1 MKIKIIPVKQEYYPG
16 ETISGKIQII
26 PDKNTLIEDIE
37 ISLSFSEEWNYLL
50 SDKKNEKT
58 NNNQCITNFRI
69 GISSFL
75 SKQKDSHIILEPKE
89 YSFPYKEKLPD
100 YLLPSFEFSQ
110 KKFKAFL
117 RYTLQA
123 KIISSNIEASS
134 KIYLIINSIPK
145 IDNKFLI
152 ADASLD
158 VKKWGMFNRG
168 QTSLR
173 AFYLTKNYR
182 LSDII
187 PIEIEINNINSNLK
201 VEKCV
206 LFFIRKIIFKDKEL
220 FVEKYSQEDILIKN
234 KFKSFV
240 NKKEKKTFNF
250 NLDLKTKNF
259 KDFKYEGFEN
269 PYKNKQYNPV
279 DLMPSLD
286 GVIINCEYS
295 LKIKLKFAHKVPKE
309 DIPTVVMPIY
319 IVHKLD
325 KDHIEKVKKDAEKI
339 KENEKNKICEND
351 INEFEIIDNIDNEEK
366 EKKDEKKEDSN
377 NIINNN
383 QDENQQNQIV
393 VENKYDLIDL
403 DVKFDDSNNYS
414 NNNNKMNEYY
424 LLNKCTPTGE
434 NNQDIQMNQFN
445 NNEQYELDLPS
456 LDTLNRVYQNKIEN
470 IVNNINNESKDNN
483 SKSSNNNGN
492 NIHFINKNE
501 NNNLMNNNNKD
512 NKIDNKKGK
521 KSNNNNGKKGNM
533 IEKNNPNKGISSHK
547 YDYSFNILLIGEEG
561 VGKTEFLLKFTDK
574 FTANHR
580 ETISK

>member
-110 KKFKAFL
+110 KKLKAFL
-117 RYTLQA
+117 RYTLKA

-134 KIYLIINSIPK
+134 QIYLIINSIPK

-152 ADASLD
+152 SDASLA
-158 VKKWGMFNRG
+158 VKKWGMFNKG
-168 QTSLR
+168 QTSFR

-187 PIEIEINNINSNLK
+187 PIEIEINNTNSNLK

-206 LFFIRKIIFKDKEL
+206 ICFIRKIIFKDKEL

-250 NLDLKTKNF
+250 NFDLKTKKF
-259 KDFKYEGFEN
+259 KDFKY
-269 PYKNKQYNPV
+269 
-279 DLMPSLD
+279 
-286 GVIINCEYS
+286 
-295 LKIKLKFAHKVPKE
+295 
-309 DIPTVVMPIY
+309 
-319 IVHKLD
+319 
-325 KDHIEKVKKDAEKI
+325 
-339 KENEKNKICEND
+339 
-351 INEFEIIDNIDNEEK
+351 
-366 EKKDEKKEDSN
+366 
-377 NIINNN
+377 
-383 QDENQQNQIV
+383 
-393 VENKYDLIDL
+393 
-403 DVKFDDSNNYS
+403 
-414 NNNNKMNEYY
+414 
-424 LLNKCTPTGE
+424 
-434 NNQDIQMNQFN
+434 
-445 NNEQYELDLPS
+445 
-456 LDTLNRVYQNKIEN
+456 
-470 IVNNINNESKDNN
+470 
-483 SKSSNNNGN
+483 
-492 NIHFINKNE
+492 
-501 NNNLMNNNNKD
+501 
-512 NKIDNKKGK
+512 
-521 KSNNNNGKKGNM
+521 
-533 IEKNNPNKGISSHK
+533 
-547 YDYSFNILLIGEEG
+547 
-561 VGKTEFLLKFTDK
+561 
-574 FTANHR
+574 
-580 ETISK
+580 